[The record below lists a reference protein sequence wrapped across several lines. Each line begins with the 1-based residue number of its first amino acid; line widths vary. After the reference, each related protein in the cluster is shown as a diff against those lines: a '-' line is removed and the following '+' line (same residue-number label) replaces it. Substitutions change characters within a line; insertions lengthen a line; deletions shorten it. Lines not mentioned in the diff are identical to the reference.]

1 MICGGKLADRLMGE
15 NCQELCLKMTRLSLV
30 VKEQKEASKRLEEE
44 WNDIKKQ
51 IEKEPLDYYRHVK
64 RCKTEQHRVKCLYCD
79 KTFSRKDGMKRHMK
93 KKHLD
98 QSGETVCLQSDDH
111 QTGSGLKR
119 KAK

>member
-1 MICGGKLADRLMGE
+1 MIFGGTLADRLMGE

-64 RCKTEQHRVKCLYCD
+64 RCKAVQHRVKCLYCD

-93 KKHLD
+93 KKDLE
-98 QSGETVCLQSDDH
+98 QSGETFTCNLH
-111 QTGSGLKR
+111 MYY
-119 KAK
+119 